1 MRYLSPFTVMLTIAM
16 EPVYGI
22 LIALF
27 LFAESEA
34 MTAGFYL
41 GVATIL
47 AMLMLDAYIKRRK
60 RRKAA

>member
-1 MRYLSPFTVMLTIAM
+1 
-16 EPVYGI
+16 
-22 LIALF
+22 
-27 LFAESEA
+27 